1 MKMEQEADQVMDR
14 RPLKS
19 RSVRAFQRMAGVLAA
34 RRISPNFISVLS
46 LVFAGGAAICLWAT
60 AHCDGWLL
68 RACWLAAAALVQ
80 LRLLANMLDGMVAV
94 ASGRT
99 SRLGD
104 LYNEVPDRVS
114 DTIILVALG
123 WAAGGSPA
131 LGFLAALIALFVAYV
146 RLVGAA
152 VGTGHDFCGPLAK
165 PQRMFFVTLLAL
177 YCAAAPAAWQPSLE
191 SGEGLAAAC
200 LLLIIVG
207 GALTALRRL
216 IHIATAVRAL

>member
-1 MKMEQEADQVMDR
+1 MTERGPEQVVDR

-19 RSVRAFQRMAGVLAA
+19 RSVRVFQWMAGVLAA
-34 RRISPNFISVLS
+34 RGVSPNAISISS
-46 LVFAGGAAICLWAT
+46 LVFALGAGFCLWAT
-60 AHCDGWLL
+60 GQCDGWFL
-68 RACWLAAAALVQ
+68 RICWLAAAALVQ

-94 ASGRT
+94 ASGKT

-104 LYNEVPDRVS
+104 LYNEVPDRIS
-114 DTIILVALG
+114 DAIILIALG
-123 WAAGGSPA
+123 WAAGGSPM
-131 LGFLAALIALFVAYV
+131 LGFIAALIALFVAYV

-152 VGTGHDFCGPLAK
+152 VGVGHDFCGPLAK
-165 PQRMFFVTLLAL
+165 PQRMFLVTVLSL
-177 YCAAAPAAWQPSLE
+177 YGAIAQPAWQPSLE

-216 IHIATAVRAL
+216 VHIATAVRAL